1 MIPSFYVNQM
11 VSTFTA
17 DTCQSGASAEDHGH
31 IMRNRARI
39 QDPLLWRLLP
49 RALRTHLQTRR
60 AERMREDAL
69 ITAWETS
76 PHLLRDIGV
85 VLSQADDLPDHLV
98 AAPDRVIQ
106 HVARISPDQ
115 VIEAQV
121 QFPPQNA
128 KAAPDEQ
135 TTIRLPALAQ
145 PARGQHPTGF
155 ATA

>member
-1 MIPSFYVNQM
+1 MPR
-11 VSTFTA
+11 
-17 DTCQSGASAEDHGH
+17 H
-31 IMRNRARI
+31 
-39 QDPLLWRLLP
+39 PLC
-49 RALRTHLQTRR
+49 
-60 AERMREDAL
+60 EV
-69 ITAWETS
+69 TAWITEAAVRH
-76 PHLLRDIGV
+76 P
-85 VLSQADDLPDHLV
+85 DDLPDHLV

-106 HVARISPDQ
+106 HVARIAPDQ

-121 QFPPQNA
+121 QFPPQTA